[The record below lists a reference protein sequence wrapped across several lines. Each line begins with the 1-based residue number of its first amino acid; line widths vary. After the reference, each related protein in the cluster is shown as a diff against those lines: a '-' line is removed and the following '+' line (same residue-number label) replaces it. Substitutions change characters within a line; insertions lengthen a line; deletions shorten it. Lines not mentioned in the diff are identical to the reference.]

1 MEKLTCPLESLLEKL
16 TCPRESRMR
25 ACLMAFPYSALLN
38 SYWQG
43 EILEKLTC
51 PPRVPTRTNLR
62 NLTHIEMQGIDTTTG
77 EIKAT
82 ARFDIRP
89 FRI

>member
-1 MEKLTCPLESLLEKL
+1 MPVTLNLTGEGG
-16 TCPRESRMR
+16 
-25 ACLMAFPYSALLN
+25 YSAR
-38 SYWQG
+38 
-43 EILEKLTC
+43 I
-51 PPRVPTRTNLR
+51 VPTRTNLR

>member
-1 MEKLTCPLESLLEKL
+1 M
-16 TCPRESRMR
+16 
-25 ACLMAFPYSALLN
+25 N

-51 PPRVPTRTNLR
+51 PLESLLGKLTCPRESTFTGEGGYSARIVPTRTNLR
-62 NLTHIEMQGIDTTTG
+62 NLTHIEMQGIDTRTG

-82 ARFDIRP
+82 ERFDIRP